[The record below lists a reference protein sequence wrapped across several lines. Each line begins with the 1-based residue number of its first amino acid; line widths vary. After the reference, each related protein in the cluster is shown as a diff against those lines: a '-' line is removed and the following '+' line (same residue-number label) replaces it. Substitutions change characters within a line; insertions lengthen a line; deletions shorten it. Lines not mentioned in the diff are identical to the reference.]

1 MCGFVGLY
9 KKNGLEETDINKVR
23 LVSNQLSRRGPDQS
37 GEWVNGD
44 NTLILS
50 HKRLSI
56 NDLSKE
62 GIQPMKSKCNRYII
76 VYNGEIYNFRSLK
89 EELHKKNHQFNGNS
103 DTEVILSLI
112 EEFGFEETLKK
123 LNGMFSLALFDQRN
137 KNIYLSRDQSGQKPL
152 YFFYEND
159 IFYFTSEIRS
169 LKKIKNNNLI
179 SKKALKLFF
188 QLSYIPSPYSIYH
201 NVFKLKKGNYLIFD
215 TKNNSIKYQEILKNK
230 IINSKLN
237 LDNNKKLEQFD
248 SLFSDVIKDHLI
260 SDVKNGTLLSGG
272 VDSTIVTY
280 YSNLVSNK
288 KIDSFCVKSNDKNYD
303 ESHFAEDIAKK
314 IGTNHHTLEF
324 SQSDLFDAIANIH
337 RVYDEPFGDSSQI
350 PTYLL
355 FKSIKN
361 SIKVALSGDGGDEIF
376 YGYNRYIFLNQY
388 YKFLKKINPNLRKL
402 LSKSLRLVSETGY
415 DKINSLL
422 NLNQINFGNK
432 IYKISQALN
441 FKNIEDF
448 YFQLIR
454 QDYSFDNIVKLDQ
467 NTNTSFCEKINF
479 SENKSDL
486 QNFQNYDMDYYLTD
500 DIFVKVDRASM
511 FNSIESRAPFVDKR
525 VIEFSM
531 NLQDEE
537 KIDNKTSKLFLK
549 KLLMKKINIG
559 YKDRPK
565 MGFGNPIGKWLKNEL
580 NQWAGDIINSD
591 NDNIKKIINIEF
603 IKSLWVQHNLGKGDY
618 SNILWNFIMFKNWY
632 NLNEID

>member
-9 KKNGLEETDINKVR
+9 KKDGLEETDINKIR
-23 LVSNQLSRRGPDQS
+23 FISDQLSRRGPDQS
-37 GEWVNGD
+37 GEWLD
-44 NTLILS
+44 FDKTLILS

-76 VYNGEIYNFRSLK
+76 VYNGEIYNFRNLK
-89 EELHKKNHQFNGNS
+89 EELQKKNYEFKGNS

-123 LNGMFSLALFDQRN
+123 LNGMFSLVLFDQKN
-137 KNIYLSRDQSGQKPL
+137 KKIYLARDQSGQKPL
-152 YFFYEND
+152 YYFCEND

-169 LKKIKNNNLI
+169 IKKIKNDNLI

-201 NVFKLKKGNYLIFD
+201 NVFKLKKGNYLIYD
-215 TKNNSIKYQEILKNK
+215 TKDNSIKYQKILKDK
-230 IINSKLN
+230 IIDSKPNS
-237 LDNNKKLEQFD
+237 DNNKKFEQFD
-248 SLFSDVIKDHLI
+248 SLFSNVIKDHLI

-272 VDSTIVTY
+272 IDSTIVTY
-280 YSNLVSNK
+280 YSNLVSKK

-303 ESHFAEDIAKK
+303 ESHFAENVAKK

-324 SQSDLFDAIANIH
+324 SQTDLFDSITNIH
-337 RVYDEPFGDSSQI
+337 KVYDEPFGDSSQI

-361 SIKVALSGDGGDEIF
+361 NIKVALSGDGGDEVF

-388 YKFLKKINPNLRKL
+388 YKYLKRINPNFRKL
-402 LSKSLRLVSETGY
+402 LSKSLRLISEKGY
-415 DKINSLL
+415 DKINSLF
-422 NLNQINFGNK
+422 NLHQINFGNK
-432 IYKISQALN
+432 IYKISQSLN
-441 FKNIEDF
+441 FENIEDF
-448 YFQLIR
+448 YFQIIR
-454 QDYSFDNIVKLDQ
+454 QDYGFENIIKLDQ
-467 NTNTSFCEKINF
+467 DTNFSFLEKINF

-486 QNFQNYDMDYYLTD
+486 KNFQNYDIDYYLSD

-511 FNSIESRAPFVDKR
+511 YNSIESRAPFVDKR

-531 NLQDEE
+531 GLQDEE
-537 KIDNKTSKLFLK
+537 KIDKKTSKLFLK
-549 KLLMKKINIG
+549 RLLIEKININ

-580 NQWAGDIINSD
+580 NQWAGEIINGD
-591 NDNIKKIINIEF
+591 NDSISKIINIEF
-603 IKSLWVQHNLGKGDY
+603 IKSLWVKHNLGNGDY

-632 NLNEID
+632 YLNEID